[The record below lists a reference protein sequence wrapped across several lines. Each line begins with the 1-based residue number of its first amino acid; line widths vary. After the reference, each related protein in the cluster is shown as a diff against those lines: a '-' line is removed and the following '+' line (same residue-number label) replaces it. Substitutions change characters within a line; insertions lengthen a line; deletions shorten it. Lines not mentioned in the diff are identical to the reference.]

1 MASRSFLVESFGL
14 HQSARVVFWKGDR
27 IRTIG
32 NLTCAGDDHR
42 FIVYFLESGQQ
53 KPGSSYIPS
62 FKLGVLFVDKS
73 EVTAYMELVKIDAPV
88 YAYLDTDRPEWNA
101 LTVDQP
107 IREICYAN

>member
-1 MASRSFLVESFGL
+1 MVESFAL
-14 HQSARVVFWKGDR
+14 HQSARVVFWKSER

-32 NLTCAGDDHR
+32 NLTCAGSDHR
-42 FIVYFLESGQQ
+42 LIVYFLENRQQ
-53 KPGSSYIPS
+53 KPKPSYIPS

-73 EVTAYMELVKIDAPV
+73 EVTAYIELVKMDAPV

-107 IREICYAN
+107 VREICYAN